1 MSFLFLMTSGYSVT
15 LAFFICSDNNGLRD
29 VEVLFASDFAN
40 KKALLPEVFQGREH
54 MLRVTTPNS
63 LTPHDISLINYG

>member
-1 MSFLFLMTSGYSVT
+1 MFSSIET
-15 LAFFICSDNNGLRD
+15 
-29 VEVLFASDFAN
+29 N

-63 LTPHDISLINYG
+63 LMPHDISLINYG